1 MDYDQSKIA
10 ATYDEAR
17 GLTSARQRRWRD
29 LLAAHVERSRI
40 SLIVDLGCGTGRFS
54 EILLAEFGAR
64 IIGFDPS
71 ESMIEQAR
79 QKSATG
85 MIEFEQAWAH
95 ELPLAD
101 GCVDLVFMSQVYHHL
116 PDAIAAAR
124 ECRRILR
131 AGGYLCIRTATSE
144 NDVVI
149 PRFFPATRAMLD
161 ADLPSGDDIKT
172 TFVTTGFVTKHH
184 AIITEMVA
192 ADWPEFVRKSALRA
206 DSFLARLSDAEFNQ
220 GMAALR
226 AHVAENPN
234 DAVTEQID
242 WWVFTKGHF
251 QWRIGDGS
259 EQ

>member
-17 GLTSARQRRWRD
+17 GLTAARQRRWRD

-101 GCVDLVFMSQVYHHL
+101 GCVDLVFMSQVNKIS
-116 PDAIAAAR
+116 AILM
-124 ECRRILR
+124 ILIFDTSR
-131 AGGYLCIRTATSE
+131 APYI
-144 NDVVI
+144 
-149 PRFFPATRAMLD
+149 
-161 ADLPSGDDIKT
+161 
-172 TFVTTGFVTKHH
+172 
-184 AIITEMVA
+184 
-192 ADWPEFVRKSALRA
+192 
-206 DSFLARLSDAEFNQ
+206 
-220 GMAALR
+220 
-226 AHVAENPN
+226 
-234 DAVTEQID
+234 
-242 WWVFTKGHF
+242 
-251 QWRIGDGS
+251 
-259 EQ
+259 